1 VLHWLDWQ
9 AGAAAVVVAVAGW
22 TQMILRLLF
31 HLCYGIPVSTEKQE
45 EIIFR
50 ALALKNIIKG
60 AIKREMLSGPQV
72 KSAPLQPH
80 FCLSAH
86 HRNRYK
92 KGIIQ
97 LEIHGKRAMKLE
109 QRIAAISACGVK
121 LVFEQAAIINFC
133 I

>member
-1 VLHWLDWQ
+1 VLHWLEWQ
-9 AGAAAVVVAVAGW
+9 AGAAAAVVVAVAVVAAGW
-22 TQMILRLLF
+22 TQMILHLLF

-50 ALALKNIIKG
+50 ALALKNMERIIG

-72 KSAPLQPH
+72 KSAPQPH
-80 FCLSAH
+80 FCLSA

-97 LEIHGKRAMKLE
+97 LEIHGNRAMKLE
-109 QRIAAISACGVK
+109 QLS
-121 LVFEQAAIINFC
+121 NFSVE
-133 I
+133 